1 MLNLAQEHM
10 LYEVDQI
17 ACLVRYFNDPEVCPI
32 SLLEQVHVVP
42 GTLLTICKGF
52 RLPCV
57 LLLFSR

>member
-17 ACLVRYFNDPEVCPI
+17 ACLVRYFNDPEVCPT

-42 GTLLTICKGF
+42 GTLLTICKG
-52 RLPCV
+52 L
-57 LLLFSR
+57 